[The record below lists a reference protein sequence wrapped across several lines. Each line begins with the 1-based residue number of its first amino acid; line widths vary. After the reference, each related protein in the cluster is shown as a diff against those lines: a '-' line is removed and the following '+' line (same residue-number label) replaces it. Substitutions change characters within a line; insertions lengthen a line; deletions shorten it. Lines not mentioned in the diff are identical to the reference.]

1 MLGRTEGR
9 KKGKTED
16 RRVGWKYRLNGHKFE
31 LTPGVGDGQGGLAC
45 CDSCGH
51 KESDTTE

>member
-16 RRVGWKYRLNGHKFE
+16 QRVGWKYRLNGHKFE
-31 LTPGVGDGQGGLAC
+31 LTPVVGDGHRGLVC
-45 CDSCGH
+45 CSPHGVT
-51 KESDTTE
+51 KSRT